1 MRSCVS
7 LCRVDG
13 CFRSAKV
20 YAPLQQGRSAVDG
33 YTELLQFAHILR
45 VGADAARDVV
55 LVRQVDV
62 DALDRIANQAV
73 AMATELEAIAL
84 SVRSKPSAGSV
95 SP

>member
-1 MRSCVS
+1 M
-7 LCRVDG
+7 DG
-13 CFRSAKV
+13 S
-20 YAPLQQGRSAVDG
+20 
-33 YTELLQFAHILR
+33 TELLQFAHLLR

-62 DALDRIANQAV
+62 DALDRLANQAV
-73 AMATELEAIAL
+73 AIATELEAIAL